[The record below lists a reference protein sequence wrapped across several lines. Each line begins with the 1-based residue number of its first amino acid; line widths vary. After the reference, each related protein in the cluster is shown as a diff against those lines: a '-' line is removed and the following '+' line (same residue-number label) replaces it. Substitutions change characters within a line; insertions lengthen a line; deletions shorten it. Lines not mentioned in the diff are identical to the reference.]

1 MLAVCTKGMCVC
13 VFVIV
18 NETVRLRSS
27 SKKQSIIYC
36 LSLFIIVLKKNHP
49 KTISSLTSPDFVL
62 KEQKKHFLN
71 ILKSLKCK
79 PDLNAVLLFLGYV
92 EIHLNDLT
100 NAGLFSTQAVSSS
113 YTEPHLDKGAA
124 QYKCRLY
131 AGEKPDHVEQLRVKC
146 LAEGH
151 TNSSFNG
158 RGDHV

>member
-1 MLAVCTKGMCVC
+1 MVWAQLLISCTYYSKHMLAVCTKGMCVC

-36 LSLFIIVLKKNHP
+36 FSLFIIVLKKKSSQNHFFSNFSRLCA
-49 KTISSLTSPDFVL
+49 KRT
-62 KEQKKHFLN
+62 KKHFLN

-131 AGEKPDHVEQLRVKC
+131 AGE
-146 LAEGH
+146 
-151 TNSSFNG
+151 
-158 RGDHV
+158 

>member
-1 MLAVCTKGMCVC
+1 MCVC
-13 VFVIV
+13 DCKRNCALEELIKKAV
-18 NETVRLRSS
+18 NHLLL
-27 SKKQSIIYC
+27 QSC
-36 LSLFIIVLKKNHP
+36 TEKKNHP

-124 QYKCRLY
+124 QYKCRRVTRSRG
-131 AGEKPDHVEQLRVKC
+131 AVE
-146 LAEGH
+146 G
-151 TNSSFNG
+151 
-158 RGDHV
+158 

>member
-1 MLAVCTKGMCVC
+1 MQLLISCTYYSKRMLAVRTKGMCVC

-27 SKKQSIIYC
+27 SKKYSIIYC
-36 LSLFIIVLKKNHP
+36 FSLFIIVLKKKSYQNHFFSNFSRLCA
-49 KTISSLTSPDFVL
+49 KRT
-62 KEQKKHFLN
+62 KNHFLN

-113 YTEPHLDKGAA
+113 YTQPHLDKGAA

-131 AGEKPDHVEQLRVKC
+131 AGE
-146 LAEGH
+146 
-151 TNSSFNG
+151 
-158 RGDHV
+158 